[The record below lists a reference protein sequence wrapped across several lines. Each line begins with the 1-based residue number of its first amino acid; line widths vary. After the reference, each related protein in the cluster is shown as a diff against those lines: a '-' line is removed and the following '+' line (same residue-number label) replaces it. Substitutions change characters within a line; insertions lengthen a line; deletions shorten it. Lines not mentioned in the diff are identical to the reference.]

1 MRISDWSSDV
11 CSSDLLSAMYRG
23 DRSRKSTLVQFGF
36 RLPSA
41 MDNRPLQLEE
51 FELRMRQCVFVS
63 ATPANYEKEH
73 ADNVVEQVVRPT
85 GLVDPQVEVRPALTQ
100 VDDLVGEIKKR
111 VALQERVLVTDRKS
125 TRQNS
130 SH

>member
-1 MRISDWSSDV
+1 MGQ
-11 CSSDLLSAMYRG
+11 LSAMYRG

-63 ATPANYEKEH
+63 ATPANYEKEN
-73 ADNVVEQVVRPT
+73 ADRSEER
-85 GLVDPQVEVRPALTQ
+85 R
-100 VDDLVGEIKKR
+100 VGKECISTCRSRWSPYHSKKQLNINPP
-111 VALQERVLVTDRKS
+111 LQHNKEK
-125 TRQNS
+125 
-130 SH
+130 

>member
-1 MRISDWSSDV
+1 
-11 CSSDLLSAMYRG
+11 
-23 DRSRKSTLVQFGF
+23 
-36 RLPSA
+36 
-41 MDNRPLQLEE
+41 
-51 FELRMRQCVFVS
+51 MRQCVFVS

-111 VALQERVLVTDRKS
+111 VALQERVLVTTLTKRMSEDLTYYLTESGLKVRYLHS
-125 TRQNS
+125 DIDTVERVDLIRDLRQIGRA
-130 SH
+130 HV

>member
-1 MRISDWSSDV
+1 
-11 CSSDLLSAMYRG
+11 
-23 DRSRKSTLVQFGF
+23 
-36 RLPSA
+36 

-100 VDDLVGEIKKR
+100 VDELVGELTKR
-111 VALQERVLVTDRKS
+111 VALQERVLVTRLHQRMSADQIGQRSCAGRGGK
-125 TRQNS
+125 NVKI
-130 SH
+130 

>member
-1 MRISDWSSDV
+1 IGQ
-11 CSSDLLSAMYRG
+11 LSAMYRG

-85 GLVDPQVEVRPALTQ
+85 GLVDPQVEVRSEEHTS
-100 VDDLVGEIKKR
+100 E
-111 VALQERVLVTDRKS
+111 LQSLMRIS
-125 TRQNS
+125 YA
-130 SH
+130 